1 MATSDDEQAVSSAI
15 AGPSRSS
22 AKGNSSDGRVEGGP
36 ADRIEAGGRLS
47 DLPASHD
54 QTAVIVIADPGIH
67 SGAAAPQAV
76 GIHPRV
82 LQGSPARLQ
91 HQPLL
96 WIQQVRLD
104 RGNPEE
110 GGVEQV
116 DPVEVTTK
124 PAGLA
129 LNLGVWEQLANA
141 PGPGARNALCH
152 GVLASFEQTPE
163 RRKVLRAGEPARHT
177 HDCYRLCGLE
187 KIVH

>member
-1 MATSDDEQAVSSAI
+1 M
-15 AGPSRSS
+15 
-22 AKGNSSDGRVEGGP
+22 
-36 ADRIEAGGRLS
+36 
-47 DLPASHD
+47 
-54 QTAVIVIADPGIH
+54 IADPGIH
-67 SGAAAPQAV
+67 PGAAALQAV

-104 RGNPEE
+104 RRNSEE

-129 LNLGVWEQLANA
+129 LNLGVREQLSNA
-141 PGPGARNALCH
+141 PDPGARNALCH
-152 GVLASFEQTPE
+152 GVLAGCEQTPE
-163 RRKVLRAGEPARHT
+163 RRKVLRAGEPACHT
-177 HDCYRLCGLE
+177 HDRYRLCGRGGLFIGRIE
-187 KIVH
+187 WFHGVCRHTLSDGRLYYIVFNVKCNR